1 MIITNHARCRMNQ
14 RGILK
19 GLVELVYAYGVDRGD
34 KITLTK
40 KDAQKL
46 LQECKFELKGL
57 SKLMNKGAGDLISA
71 MFKVAEIE
79 ENTRNF
85 AKIIDKQGMTVVVVE
100 EVLITTYRLETKFYM
115 H

>member
-1 MIITNHARCRMNQ
+1 MNQ

-19 GLVELVYAYGVDRGD
+19 SLVDLVYAYGTDCGD

-40 KDAQKL
+40 KDAHKHL
-46 LQECKFELKGL
+46 HECKSELKGL
-57 SKLMNKGAGDLISA
+57 SKLMYVGSDDLVA
-71 MFKVAEIE
+71 VMLKVAEIE
-79 ENTRNF
+79 QLARNF

-100 EVLITTYRLETKFYM
+100 EALITTYRLETKFYM